1 MRFDQLK
8 RREFIG
14 LLGGAAAAWPLAAH
28 AQQTKW
34 AAKIGRTTMIMTR
47 AAFTLLALATLA
59 AADARPSYAEI
70 YRPWCAQYFGRGSST
85 NCGFTSYEQ
94 CMMTATPGSGAWCV
108 QNPWYLAYGQGQIAD
123 PPARGKRRIRRE

>member
-1 MRFDQLK
+1 MN
-8 RREFIG
+8 
-14 LLGGAAAAWPLAAH
+14 
-28 AQQTKW
+28 
-34 AAKIGRTTMIMTR
+34 R
-47 AAFTLLALATLA
+47 AAYTLLALAAFA
-59 AADARPSYAEI
+59 AIDARPSYGEI

-108 QNPWYLAYGQGQIAD
+108 QNPWYLAYGQGQITD